1 MGYKNGFLKSAY
13 KVAAFIASIILA
25 YILYPYIK
33 DFIVGSAFGDM
44 VRSIVQ
50 TKYVEPKI
58 ASETL
63 TATALPEY
71 MRSMVATG
79 QTALNDASTSFITNL
94 VLNLISFLSVFII
107 TRILISII
115 GKVVNIVS
123 RLPVIRFFDRAV
135 GVVFGII
142 EGVIIIYLVLALVY
156 AITPLRENENT
167 QKYISESTLTKAMY
181 ENNPIVQLVTPTDY
195 DNLSSK

>member
-1 MGYKNGFLKSAY
+1 MFFAIFIWVGYKNGFLKSAY

-63 TATALPEY
+63 TATALPGVHEKHGGKPD
-71 MRSMVATG
+71 RRL
-79 QTALNDASTSFITNL
+79 LNDALTSFITNL

-142 EGVIIIYLVLALVY
+142 EVL
-156 AITPLRENENT
+156 
-167 QKYISESTLTKAMY
+167 S
-181 ENNPIVQLVTPTDY
+181 
-195 DNLSSK
+195 

>member
-1 MGYKNGFLKSAY
+1 M
-13 KVAAFIASIILA
+13 A

-44 VRSIVQ
+44 IRSIVQ

-79 QTALNDASTSFITNL
+79 QTALNDALTSFITNL

-181 ENNPIVQLVTPTDY
+181 ENNPIVQLV
-195 DNLSSK
+195 

>member
-1 MGYKNGFLKSAY
+1 MLDILTACFFAIFIWVGYKNGFLKSAY

-71 MRSMVATG
+71 M
-79 QTALNDASTSFITNL
+79 
-94 VLNLISFLSVFII
+94 ISFLSVFII

>member
-1 MGYKNGFLKSAY
+1 MLDILTACFFTIFIWVGYKNGFLKSAY

-44 VRSIVQ
+44 IRSIVQ

-71 MRSMVATG
+71 MRAWW
-79 QTALNDASTSFITNL
+79 QPD
-94 VLNLISFLSVFII
+94 
-107 TRILISII
+107 R
-115 GKVVNIVS
+115 
-123 RLPVIRFFDRAV
+123 RL
-135 GVVFGII
+135 
-142 EGVIIIYLVLALVY
+142 
-156 AITPLRENENT
+156 
-167 QKYISESTLTKAMY
+167 
-181 ENNPIVQLVTPTDY
+181 
-195 DNLSSK
+195 

>member
-44 VRSIVQ
+44 IRSIVQ

-79 QTALNDASTSFITNL
+79 QTALNDALTSFITNL
-94 VLNLISFLSVFII
+94 VFKLDIVF
-107 TRILISII
+107 
-115 GKVVNIVS
+115 
-123 RLPVIRFFDRAV
+123 V
-135 GVVFGII
+135 GV
-142 EGVIIIYLVLALVY
+142 YY
-156 AITPLRENENT
+156 
-167 QKYISESTLTKAMY
+167 
-181 ENNPIVQLVTPTDY
+181 NPNFNFY
-195 DNLSSK
+195 YRKSG

>member
-1 MGYKNGFLKSAY
+1 M
-13 KVAAFIASIILA
+13 A

-44 VRSIVQ
+44 IRSIVQ

-63 TATALPEY
+63 TATALPGAT

-79 QTALNDASTSFITNL
+79 QTALNDALTSFITNL